1 MDDDGDDGD
10 DDGDGPEGDALILIP
25 LEVDPARAGL
35 RLDRFIA
42 SRIARLS
49 RTRVQGIIDA
59 GRVRCA
65 ATGEPL
71 LRAAQRLRLGQRL
84 IIERPAPREPAVV
97 LDYRVLYQDDD
108 LLILDKPA
116 GLPVHPSASYHRHT
130 LTHLLRAR
138 LGPDHGWEL
147 AHRLDRETSGVIAL
161 GRRGGSGR
169 DLKRAF
175 LGRAVAKVYWALV
188 HGELA
193 GPRVIDLALGP
204 ALGSQIRVKI
214 GPRAREDG
222 GLPSLTEVRPLAAG
236 AFRGRPVTLVEAR
249 PRTGRQH
256 QIRVH
261 LAEVGHPVVGDKLY
275 GVDEAAFI
283 AVAEGRRT
291 LDDLGRELGLL
302 RHALHA
308 RALAVAHPRSGE
320 PLAFTAPWPAELAAI
335 VAAPAAETDV
345 SGVMLQGLS

>member
-1 MDDDGDDGD
+1 MDDGD
-10 DDGDGPEGDALILIP
+10 EALILIP

-49 RTRVQGIIDA
+49 RTRVQEIVDA

-65 ATGEPL
+65 DTGAPL
-71 LRAAQRLRLGQRL
+71 RRASQRVRLGQRL

-97 LDYRVLYQDDD
+97 LDYAVLHEDAD
-108 LLILDKPA
+108 LLVLDKPA

-130 LTHLLRAR
+130 LTHLLRTR
-138 LGPDHGWEL
+138 LGEGHGWEL
-147 AHRLDRETSGVIAL
+147 AHRIDRETSGVLVL

-175 LGRAVAKVYWALV
+175 LGRAVHKVYWAIV
-188 HGELA
+188 HGELGA
-193 GPRVIDLALGP
+193 PRRIDVPLGP
-204 ALGSQIRVKI
+204 ALGSRIRVKM
-214 GPRAREDG
+214 GPRTLEQG
-222 GLPSLTEVRPLAAG
+222 GLPSLTEVWPLATG
-236 AFRGRPVTLVEAR
+236 AFQGELVTLIGAA
-249 PRTGRQH
+249 PFTGRQH

-261 LAEVGHPVVGDKLY
+261 LAEIGHPVVGDKLY
-275 GVDEAAFI
+275 GVDEERFI
-283 AVAEGRRT
+283 AVAEGRRS

-308 RALAVAHPRSGE
+308 RALTLDHPRSGE
-320 PLAFTAPWPAELAAI
+320 RLTFTAPWPAELAALI
-335 VAAPAAETDV
+335 PGPASDPSAADPT
-345 SGVMLQGLS
+345 